1 MAGEEKQTLN
11 PKEIIHDKFGV
22 KASYRIEE
30 VHASSNG
37 CLYRCHLQLPDFTVV
52 SNVFKKEMDS
62 EQSAAELA
70 LEKLGIHPLDY
81 NDDDITVEEA
91 WDDIVE
97 RIKYIFSDEFLS
109 ADHPLGGHIRAAL
122 QRDGE
127 LCGSVPVSV
136 IATFDTKINSRCK
149 VINPSVDSDPS
160 LLMSY
165 VMKAAA
171 KLPDYVVVSPHED
184 SLRRKKP
191 YPSAIIKTLATQ
203 VESIKFEAVHLQCSV
218 DGEEAVKP
226 VTLDISSGRYY
237 LDIIA
242 EKLGLKDGSQVMISK
257 RTIGKTDSGLECRV
271 YAAITKLN
279 HSWKSR
285 EKRPINESSHL
296 EKSRN
301 AKASFVSG
309 LDIHGDAIVAS
320 VGYPWRSHDLE
331 HDDVTLK
338 SFYRICCGMSPNGI
352 YKFSRQALI
361 AAQLP
366 FSYTS
371 KSNWRGPFPREILCM
386 FCHQQQLA
394 EPIFTVTISPVKPLS
409 GILRSYQKLKDS
421 ECDDSDNQY
430 MRREEDE
437 IPGSGTGYRCEVKIL
452 SKSQDLVL
460 DCSPGNFYEKENHA
474 IQNAALKALSWFNG
488 LFDDLDADPDQPCYS
503 KLHLDMLFQRSVMIK
518 GAFPS
523 SRKYEQP
530 RSKSRNTGMPRER
543 KRVQSITDGSLVSI
557 CYSVSVEVDAD
568 FWRNSECLK
577 ELIESNEEIEFEV
590 GANCEPLIELIE
602 SNEEI
607 EFEVGTGS
615 MNPHIESAVTQ
626 MTVGEYASFSTTL
639 SDAPEALILAASAD
653 TVTVRSL
660 LSEHPTLNYSILLLG
675 VKGPSEERMEAAFF
689 KPPLSKQRVE
699 YALKHIR
706 ESSASTL
713 VDFGCGSGS
722 LLDSLLDYPTSL
734 QTIIGV
740 DISPKGLAR
749 AAKMLHIKLNKE
761 DCNVKSATLY
771 DGSILEFDSRL
782 YDVDIGTC
790 LEVIEH
796 MEEDQACQFGEIVLS
811 LFRPKLL
818 IVSTPNFEFNT
829 ILQRS
834 TPETQEEDKTE
845 SQLPKFRNHDHK
857 FEWTREQ
864 FNNWAS
870 KLAKVHNY
878 SVEFSGVGGSG
889 EVEPGFASQI
899 AVFRRE
905 ASSVENVAEG
915 SMQPYKVIWEWKK
928 EDGDKKD

>member
-590 GANCEPLIELIE
+590 GN
-602 SNEEI
+602 
-607 EFEVGTGS
+607 GS
-615 MNPHIESAVTQ
+615 MNPHLESVVTQ
-626 MTVGEYASFSTTL
+626 MSVGQYACFLTNNPAESL
-639 SDAPEALILAASAD
+639 VLAAATD
-653 TVTVRSL
+653 TVRTQSL
-660 LSEHPTLNYSILLLG
+660 LSELSAGLEYNVRLLG
-675 VKGPSEERMEAAFF
+675 VKGPTEERMEADFF

-699 YALKHIR
+699 YAMNHIK

-722 LLDSLLDYPTSL
+722 LLASLLDYPTSL
-734 QTIIGV
+734 QTMVGV
-740 DISPKGLAR
+740 DISQKGLAR
-749 AAKMLHIKLNKE
+749 AAKMLHLKLNKGP
-761 DCNVKSATLY
+761 CNLKSTTLY
-771 DGSILEFDSRL
+771 DG
-782 YDVDIGTC
+782 
-790 LEVIEH
+790 
-796 MEEDQACQFGEIVLS
+796 
-811 LFRPKLL
+811 
-818 IVSTPNFEFNT
+818 
-829 ILQRS
+829 
-834 TPETQEEDKTE
+834 
-845 SQLPKFRNHDHK
+845 
-857 FEWTREQ
+857 
-864 FNNWAS
+864 
-870 KLAKVHNY
+870 
-878 SVEFSGVGGSG
+878 
-889 EVEPGFASQI
+889 
-899 AVFRRE
+899 
-905 ASSVENVAEG
+905 
-915 SMQPYKVIWEWKK
+915 
-928 EDGDKKD
+928 